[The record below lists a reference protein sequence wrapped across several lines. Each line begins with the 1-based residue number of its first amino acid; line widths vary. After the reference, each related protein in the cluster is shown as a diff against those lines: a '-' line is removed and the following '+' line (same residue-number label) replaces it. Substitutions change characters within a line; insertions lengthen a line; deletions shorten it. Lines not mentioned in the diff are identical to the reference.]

1 VLYLRATI
9 PAAAYAGVA
18 IGVGEPGRAGAA
30 PAVLAVNV
38 VMLEVAGSVT
48 VAIQRRSRSRVEAG
62 RAAGRVGIV
71 RG

>member
-1 VLYLRATI
+1 MSAIL
-9 PAAAYAGVA
+9 AAWPGV
-18 IGVGEPGRAGAA
+18 VPGAA
-30 PAVLAVNV
+30 LAVLAVNV

-48 VAIQRRSRSRVEAG
+48 VAIQRRSRRHVG